1 VLVLGCWMRRNKF
14 VLLAVDPSR
23 AN

>member
-1 VLVLGCWMRRNKF
+1 VLVLGCWMRRNEF